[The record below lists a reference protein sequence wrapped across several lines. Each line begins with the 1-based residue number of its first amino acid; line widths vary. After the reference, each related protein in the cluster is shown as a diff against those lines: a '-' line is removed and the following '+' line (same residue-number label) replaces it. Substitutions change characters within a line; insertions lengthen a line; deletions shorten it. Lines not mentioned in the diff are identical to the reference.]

1 MPINSIW
8 DNAEKTILRHEYDGS
23 WTWTDFKA
31 NLLKSRAMLDSIQHP
46 ADLIIDTRNGKLLPD
61 GGVGSLHILSNGNH
75 PNLGKTVLV
84 GSNLFISRLYG
95 AFHRA
100 YSDNE
105 HALALAPSL
114 EIGRKMLSDQALYDR
129 TRRETRLADKPA

>member
-1 MPINSIW
+1 MPITSIW
-8 DNAEKTILRHEYDGS
+8 DNNEKTVLRHVYDGS
-23 WTWTDFKA
+23 WTWNDFKA
-31 NLLKSRAMLDSIQHP
+31 NLLKSRAMLDGIQHKV
-46 ADLIIDTRNGKLLPD
+46 DLIIDTRNGKLLPD
-61 GGVGSLHILSNGNH
+61 GGVGSLHTLRGGNH

-114 EIGRKMLSDQALYDR
+114 EVGRRMISDHELYEI